1 MHTENINETLSFR
14 EKVGFGCGDFASNL
28 FFMVFT
34 MYGLYFYTDVFGISA
49 AIVGSIFLVARIWDA
64 VNDPIMGLIADRTRS
79 RWGSFRPYLLWM
91 AIPYGVIGYACFIV
105 PDWGSSAKIFYA
117 AATYIL
123 FGMIYT
129 AINLPYSGL
138 MAVISPNSL
147 ERTKVASFRF
157 IGANLG
163 GLVVA
168 LCIPLLVEYFGA
180 GNEQVGYK
188 LTMGLLA
195 CIATILFLITFITTR
210 ERVEPPAGQSSSPLK
225 DAADLCCNKPCILLF
240 FIGLLGLASFSV
252 HLAAVPFYFKYYMH
266 GAHQVLGWQL
276 ESHELISVFFTLGT
290 ICALIGI
297 LATKHIV
304 ALFGKVA
311 AYIILMALAA
321 AFTLPQYYLGPDNVS
336 TLLVL
341 QGLSALFGG
350 PVAPIVFS
358 MYADAADY
366 SEHRTG
372 RRATGLVMSFASF
385 GMKFGWAIGGALGG
399 WLLAWS
405 GYIPDQQ
412 QTPEAIHGILL
423 MLGLIP
429 AVLGLCAC
437 ALMFFHPLTDNRMSD
452 IGAELARRRAIA
464 IVPA

>member
-1 MHTENINETLSFR
+1 MHKENINEKLSFR

-28 FFMVFT
+28 FFMMFT

-79 RWGSFRPYLLWM
+79 RWGSFRPYMLWM

-105 PDWGSSAKIFYA
+105 PDWGNNAKIFYA

-157 IGANLG
+157 FGANLG

-168 LCIPLLVEYFGA
+168 LCIPLLIEYFGA
-180 GNEQVGYK
+180 GNEQLGYK

-195 CIATILFLITFITTR
+195 CIATILFFVTFITTR
-210 ERVEPPAGQSSSPLK
+210 ERVEPPANQPSSPFK
-225 DAADLCCNKPCILLF
+225 DAADLCYNKPCILLF

-252 HLAAVPFYFKYYMH
+252 HLAAVPFYFKYYMN
-266 GAHQVLGWQL
+266 GAHQILGWQF
-276 ESHELISVFFTLGT
+276 ESHELISVYFTLGA
-290 ICALIGI
+290 IFGLIGV

-304 ALFGKVA
+304 TLFGKVA
-311 AYIILMALAA
+311 AFIILKVLLV
-321 AFTLPQYYLGPDNVS
+321 AFTLPLAYLGPDSLS

-341 QGLSALFGG
+341 KVLAALVTG
-350 PVAPIVFS
+350 PIAPIIFS

-366 SEHRTG
+366 SEHRNG
-372 RRATGLVMSFASF
+372 RRSTGLVMSVASF
-385 GMKFGWAIGGALGG
+385 GMKFGWAVGGALGG

-405 GYIPDQQ
+405 GYIPGQQ

-423 MLGLIP
+423 MFGLIP
-429 AVLGLCAC
+429 AVLGLGAC
-437 ALMFFHPLTDNRMSD
+437 ALMFFHPLTDSRMND
-452 IGAELARRRAIA
+452 ISAELARRRGIA
-464 IVPA
+464 TVPV